1 MYDLKAEH
9 YLDLTHHQDNETLN
23 KLIKGSIR
31 RKNKLFPFEQD
42 ANHFW
47 KAEQFLLNRSSLFKK
62 LNEQQQYNIIHNCN
76 EMLMNDFYFLE
87 KCGLAYCARMLLLG
101 ETTEIRQLYGLM
113 ASDEAMHL
121 EWFTPFIQPSHRTLA
136 PQGKLPPVLG
146 KIMQDCDANSLY
158 YLVQIIVEGWS
169 FFTYRLLA
177 ESCQSPLL
185 KKILKNI
192 LRDEALHHKAGP
204 ALFDVRKIDKTT
216 GAFIYDKM
224 LAYSEALRTG
234 PQMVIKSFEKELGDI
249 NSPDLEILFEELE
262 TELTSMMQLQLMKN
276 LMTVPGM
283 ESYVERLKTDQVD
296 VPYSAATCAKIYVDS
311 RGQS

>member
-9 YLDLTHHQDNETLN
+9 YLNLTHTQDNEILN

-31 RKNKLFPFEQD
+31 RKNKLFTHTD
-42 ANHFW
+42 ATIHFW
-47 KAEQFLLNRSSLFKK
+47 KAEQFLLHRSSLYNR
-62 LNEQQQYNIIHNCN
+62 LSEEQQHNILKNCN
-76 EMLMNDFYFLE
+76 DMLMSDFYFLE

-121 EWFTPFIQPSHRTLA
+121 EWFTPFIPTEVRAL
-136 PQGKLPPVLG
+136 PPVGKLPPVLG
-146 KIMQDCDANSLY
+146 KIMQDCDANTLY

-185 KKILKNI
+185 KQILKNI

-204 ALFDVRKIDKTT
+204 ALFDVRKINTTT
-216 GAFIYDKM
+216 GKFIYDKM
-224 LAYSEALRTG
+224 QAYAEVLRTG
-234 PQMVIKSFEKELGDI
+234 PQLVIKSFEKELGEL
-249 NSPDLEILFEELE
+249 SKQDLEELFKDLE

-276 LMTVPGM
+276 LMTIPGM
-283 ESYVERLKTDQVD
+283 ESYVQRLQEDKVD
-296 VPYSAATCAKIYVDS
+296 VPYDAATCTKIYQQA
-311 RGQS
+311 RGM